1 VTPLLARAPGAEKQ
15 FERLYKRYAAD
26 VYRYAMAVMRNA
38 QDAEDVTQ
46 TTFMNAYR
54 AMQAGERPDMPKNWL
69 ITIAHNVCRQ
79 RFRQAQRRPQESPLF
94 EDAAE
99 VAVPEQE
106 EGYSAEDIHRAL
118 GQLAFNQRAA
128 LVMREL
134 EGRTYA
140 EIAEM
145 MGLSV
150 SAVETVIFRARR
162 ALREQLEGT
171 LTCAEAERFLSKQ
184 LDGELDRK
192 ERGDLRAHLR
202 ACEECS
208 ALARK
213 QRASRGALKALLGG
227 IPLPG
232 SLLGFGS
239 GGTAVVA
246 AKAAAV
252 LAAGAVVGTGGYEAA
267 KQVQH
272 SSTTHAA
279 AAVVTHSVSTNPGGN
294 LRAVPSPSGHAYG
307 LRSDSTPRVTVP
319 NRSPKSQAA
328 VLRGGQQHGKPTHP
342 VTPSVSHV
350 PAARSGHPVK
360 PAHPVTPAEKP
371 AGKAHT
377 NPVHTLP
384 VIVHPKPKPDTPVKA
399 KKKPAKP
406 HPARTV
412 TTTTT
417 PTVTNKGRGQ
427 GVSH

>member
-1 VTPLLARAPGAEKQ
+1 MTPLLARTAGAEKQ

-99 VAVPEQE
+99 VAVPEQDDR
-106 EGYSAEDIHRAL
+106 YSAEDIHRAL

-145 MGLSV
+145 MGLTV

-184 LDGELDRK
+184 LDGELDRR
-192 ERGDLRAHLR
+192 ERGGLRAHLR

-239 GGTAVVA
+239 GASVGVA
-246 AKAAAV
+246 AKAAAIV
-252 LAAGAVVGTGGYEAA
+252 AEGGASAGARCGRRRRCAAASRRDGACRVDSCRHPRRRARSAAGQSSCDGPELELARPRLARREAHAAGASGDAGPAVAVGD
-267 KQVQH
+267 
-272 SSTTHAA
+272 
-279 AAVVTHSVSTNPGGN
+279 
-294 LRAVPSPSGHAYG
+294 R
-307 LRSDSTPRVTVP
+307 
-319 NRSPKSQAA
+319 
-328 VLRGGQQHGKPTHP
+328 
-342 VTPSVSHV
+342 
-350 PAARSGHPVK
+350 
-360 PAHPVTPAEKP
+360 
-371 AGKAHT
+371 
-377 NPVHTLP
+377 
-384 VIVHPKPKPDTPVKA
+384 
-399 KKKPAKP
+399 
-406 HPARTV
+406 
-412 TTTTT
+412 
-417 PTVTNKGRGQ
+417 
-427 GVSH
+427 

>member
-1 VTPLLARAPGAEKQ
+1 MTPLLARTPGAEKQ

-69 ITIAHNVCRQ
+69 IAIAHNVCRQ

-99 VAVPEQE
+99 VAVPEQD

-118 GQLAFNQRAA
+118 GQLAFNQRSA

-134 EGRTYA
+134 EGRSYA
-140 EIAEM
+140 EISEM

-184 LDGELDRK
+184 LDGELDRR

-202 ACEECS
+202 ACDECS
-208 ALARK
+208 VLARK

-239 GGTAVVA
+239 GASVGVA
-246 AKAAAV
+246 AKTAAIV
-252 LAAGAVVGTGGYEAA
+252 AAGALVGTGGYQAA
-267 KQVQH
+267 KKVEEHHPASAAAVAAAVAPTHALGTTRAASAGARGGRALGH
-272 SSTTHAA
+272 SSLTGHAA
-279 AAVVTHSVSTNPGGN
+279 AANSHARVPRGPKRTLPVRPVTPA
-294 LRAVPSPSGHAYG
+294 RQSP
-307 LRSDSTPRVTVP
+307 TVQGEHP
-319 NRSPKSQAA
+319 T
-328 VLRGGQQHGKPTHP
+328 KPTHP
-342 VTPSVSHV
+342 TTPV
-350 PAARSGHPVK
+350 PKPK
-360 PAHPVTPAEKP
+360 PAE
-371 AGKAHT
+371 KAHT
-377 NPVHTLP
+377 NPVHEP
-384 VIVHPKPKPDTPVKA
+384 AVHGRPATPVKHG
-399 KKKPAKP
+399 KK
-406 HPARTV
+406 
-412 TTTTT
+412 
-417 PTVTNKGRGQ
+417 
-427 GVSH
+427 